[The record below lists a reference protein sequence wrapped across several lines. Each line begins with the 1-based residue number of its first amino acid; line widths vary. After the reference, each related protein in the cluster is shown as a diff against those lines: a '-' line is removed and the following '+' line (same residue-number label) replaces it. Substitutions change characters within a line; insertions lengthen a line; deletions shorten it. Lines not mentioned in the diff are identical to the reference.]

1 MASVT
6 LKDLLGIK
14 LKKVQS
20 ASEMMFLYELSKYS
34 KEILNKELD
43 LSEITVIKELRNS
56 EYSQY
61 LYTKGFDLGFGLTS
75 EDIGDISEV
84 SRKFFNSDLS
94 GITFEKQTAS
104 EWVYDYN
111 TNRTTNIVLNR
122 YNRSAGYVSLYA
134 YMVVSSYKNKKK
146 VPKLVLKNTSHKQ
159 EEFEYVDMIILKYFG
174 NKILLDCV
182 DLIFS
187 RETVIQ
193 PEWEAYIVY
202 NRQLGY
208 MNREYTTAEKI
219 KYITKN
225 YEVGDIVLFYKT
237 DKAIKSKSIRR
248 LVSCYPAMIT
258 NIGKMELQIVYYP
271 DVTTNLTRKRL
282 LEKAEEMIG
291 DGFKHSGSDET
302 FSSCKHTMG
311 YYDVGVDKML
321 FNEDEFILKPFNGVD
336 TFEQYIVDKNGVE
349 GVYTMGSLDNLYTFL
364 EDREIGYNKRKF
376 LDSYFGK
383 EKPMYDVIKGR

>member
-1 MASVT
+1 MGNIT
-6 LKDLLGIK
+6 LKDLLGVK
-14 LKKVQS
+14 VKKIQS

-43 LSEITVIKELRNS
+43 LSEISIIKELKNS

-61 LYTKGFDLGFGLTS
+61 LYTKGFDLGFDLTA

-122 YNRSAGYVSLYA
+122 YNRSGGYVSLYA
-134 YMVVSSYKNKKK
+134 YMVVSSYKSKKK

-174 NKILLDCV
+174 NKLLLDKV

-208 MNREYTTAEKI
+208 MTREYTTAEKI
-219 KYITKN
+219 KYVQKN

-248 LVSCYPAMIT
+248 LTSCYPAMIT
-258 NIGKMELQIVYYP
+258 NIGKTELQIVYYP
-271 DVTTNLTRKRL
+271 DVTTDLTRKRL
-282 LEKAEEMIG
+282 LEKAEEIIG
-291 DGFKHSGSDET
+291 DGFKHSSSEDR
-302 FSSCKHTMG
+302 FPSCKHTIDFYNIG
-311 YYDVGVDKML
+311 IDKL
-321 FNEDEFILKPFNGVD
+321 LYNEDEFILKPFNGVD

-376 LDSYFGK
+376 LENYFGK

>member
-1 MASVT
+1 MAKIT

-34 KEILNKELD
+34 NEILNKELD
-43 LSEITVIKELRNS
+43 LSDITVIKELRNS

-84 SRKFFNSDLS
+84 SRKFFNSDLT
-94 GITFEKQTAS
+94 GITFEKQTAK

-122 YNRSAGYVSLYA
+122 YNRSGGYVSLYA
-134 YMVVSSYKNKKK
+134 YMVVLSYKNKKK

-174 NKILLDCV
+174 NKLLLNSV

-219 KYITKN
+219 KYVMKN
-225 YEVGDIVLFYKT
+225 YEVGDVVLYYKT

-248 LVSCYPAMIT
+248 LVSCYPALIT
-258 NIGKMELQIVYYP
+258 DIGKMELQIVYYP

-311 YYDVGVDKML
+311 YYDVGIDKML
-321 FNEDEFILKPFNGVD
+321 FNEDEFILKPFEGVD

-364 EDREIGYNKRKF
+364 EDREVGYNKRKF
-376 LDSYFGK
+376 LTSYFGK